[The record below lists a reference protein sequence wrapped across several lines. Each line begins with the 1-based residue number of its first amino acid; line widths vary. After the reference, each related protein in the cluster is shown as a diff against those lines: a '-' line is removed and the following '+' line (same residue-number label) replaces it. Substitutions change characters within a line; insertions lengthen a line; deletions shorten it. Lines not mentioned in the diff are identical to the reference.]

1 MAQYHRFKEDREQCE
16 RIDQWEC
23 LKCFKTTSA
32 SRPPVFNPDNCSCAE
47 AGSLAAGIGG
57 PPQATAFDQ
66 ARYPCESPGAA
77 CHYAAQSYASS
88 SVSAKCPEGP
98 ERELPD
104 IEVADSIGSESGL
117 SEVQHRR
124 SVSAPSDMSFQMRR
138 FLFEQDYDQSSCIVE
153 PASSEMRFLQQDI
166 FIQSENT
173 QKKKSEKSKQ
183 TYQSMLSSMSS
194 DEYFVGCD
202 VDPMSGVGSWD
213 DGGGYV
219 CCGEGYPL
227 SMSGLVEDLSE

>member
-1 MAQYHRFKEDREQCE
+1 MAQYHRFEEGREQCE

-47 AGSLAAGIGG
+47 AGSFAAGIGG
-57 PPQATAFDQ
+57 PPQVTAFDQ

-104 IEVADSIGSESGL
+104 IEVADSYLPIGPESGL
-117 SEVQHRR
+117 DEAQHRH
-124 SVSAPSDMSFQMRR
+124 SVSAPSNMSFQMRR

-153 PASSEMRFLQQDI
+153 PSS
-166 FIQSENT
+166 SENT
-173 QKKKSEKSKQ
+173 KKEKSKKSKES
-183 TYQSMLSSMSS
+183 YQSMLSSYSS

-202 VDPMSGVGSWD
+202 VDPMSGIGSWD
-213 DGGGYV
+213 DGGYV

-227 SMSGLVEDLSE
+227 TMSGLVEDPSE